1 MNLSYF
7 KVKVVN
13 YFVKSSSN
21 FTVHLYK
28 YQYLLG
34 LTLLSTYIIA
44 RNHFI
49 PF

>member
-1 MNLSYF
+1 
-7 KVKVVN
+7 VKVVN

-21 FTVHLYK
+21 FTVHL